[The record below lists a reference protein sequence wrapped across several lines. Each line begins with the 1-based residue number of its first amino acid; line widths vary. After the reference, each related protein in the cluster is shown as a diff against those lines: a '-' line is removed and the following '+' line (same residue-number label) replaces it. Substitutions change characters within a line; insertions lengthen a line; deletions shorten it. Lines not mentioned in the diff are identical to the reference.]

1 MLSACLHHFTFTWK
15 KFLSE
20 IVGAGEKKMANASV
34 AEWKKW
40 WNFFLPPVGLRMCV
54 ALIFVVELLLSM
66 LESFL
71 YDTTVGVQYDEK
83 FWRREFHG
91 QSF

>member
-34 AEWKKW
+34 AELKKW

-54 ALIFVVELLLSM
+54 VALISVVELLLSM

-71 YDTTVGVQYDEK
+71 YDTTVNV
-83 FWRREFHG
+83 R
-91 QSF
+91 